1 MRFQYQEA
9 SFIDVDFHEDFPPL
23 PKSVKPT
30 QSSTLQKLTQA
41 STLVKEQLPISHEST
56 ASHQLEPSAFL
67 SADPTSSVG
76 GESVTPQVEA
86 VKNASDIED
95 LPSHG
100 SSVYNTPAVPRAPPP
115 SSAELS
121 TAGNTAPSTPTGVYS
136 RPRVTP
142 QSLHDRLLHAH
153 ASLETLQEGR
163 PFLHP
168 RSAPISPL
176 LPPLMDDLVRNW
188 LPTEDRIP
196 LRPLETT
203 LSPILFETV
212 EKKDW
217 TGISLIKT

>member
-1 MRFQYQEA
+1 MRLHYQ
-9 SFIDVDFHEDFPPL
+9 DQHYVDFHEDFPPL

-30 QSSTLQKLTQA
+30 QSPTLRKITQA
-41 STLVKEQLPISHEST
+41 SAVAKEELPISPELIP
-56 ASHQLEPSAFL
+56 SHQLEPSAFL
-67 SADPTSSVG
+67 DATPTSSVR
-76 GESVTPQVEA
+76 GEITESQVEA
-86 VKNASDIED
+86 PRNPGDLED
-95 LPSHG
+95 LTSHG
-100 SSVYNTPAVPRAPPP
+100 TSVYNTPAALRAPPP

-163 PFLHP
+163 LFLMP

-176 LPPLMDDLVRNW
+176 LPPLMDDMVRNW
-188 LPTEDRIP
+188 LPTEERIP
-196 LRPLETT
+196 FKPLDTT
-203 LSPILFETV
+203 LGAVSLEKV

-217 TGISLIKT
+217 TVVSLIKT